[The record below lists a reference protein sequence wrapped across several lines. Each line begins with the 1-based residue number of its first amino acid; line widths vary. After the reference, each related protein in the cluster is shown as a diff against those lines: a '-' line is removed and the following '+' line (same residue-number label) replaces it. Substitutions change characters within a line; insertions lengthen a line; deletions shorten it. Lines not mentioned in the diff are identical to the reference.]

1 MALKFFF
8 LRYLL
13 LSSISLFREKL
24 ISRKKNSKNKKKQN
38 MVQIKLWQIEHSL
51 AFLFFKKSFSTA
63 I

>member
-24 ISRKKNSKNKKKQN
+24 ISRKKNSKNKTKNGSKT
-38 MVQIKLWQIEHSL
+38 L
-51 AFLFFKKSFSTA
+51 AN
-63 I
+63 

>member
-8 LRYLL
+8 LRL
-13 LSSISLFREKL
+13 LSSSIFLFVKNFT
-24 ISRKKNSKNKKKQN
+24 KKNSKKQN